1 MARKRRT
8 FNDPVTGE
16 PLDDP
21 VAKTFSVTYEGPT
34 GRNVHNID
42 TLTDNPTAAFFEKR
56 LTEAIQT
63 APDKN
68 VTVLDFKRID
78 PF

>member
-16 PLDDP
+16 QLDDP
-21 VAKTFSVTYEGPT
+21 EAKTFSVTYEGPT
-34 GRNVHNID
+34 GREVTTINS
-42 TLTDNPTAAFFEKR
+42 LTENPTAAFFEKR

-63 APDKN
+63 APDRD
-68 VTVLDFKRID
+68 VTVLDFTRIH